1 MPMDQ
6 CRYLKLNLEA
16 YYLLPGEQGTLT
28 SNDVWEF
35 GVISKYLEILGNLQ
49 LD

>member
-1 MPMDQ
+1 MTLDQ
-6 CRYLKLNLEA
+6 CKYLKLNLEV
-16 YYLLPGEQGTLT
+16 YYLLPGEQRTLT

-35 GVISKYLEILGNLQ
+35 GVISEYLEILESPQ